1 MHSWSCSDH
10 GRLFQFH
17 QRQRSVFANKCRFVP
32 QVGQQQ
38 WDGPFAFVE
47 LAHQGCRF
55 SAHVLIGILKR
66 FGEQLTCILITKV
79 LDLIPEG
86 GDGCRAD
93 LGMG

>member
-1 MHSWSCSDH
+1 MADH
-10 GRLFQFH
+10 GRVFQFH
-17 QRQRSVFANKCRFVP
+17 QRQRGIFANQCCFVL
-32 QVGQQQ
+32 QVRKQQ
-38 WDGPFAFVE
+38 WNGPFAFVE

-55 SAHVLIGILKR
+55 SPHVFIGIPQGK
-66 FGEQLTCILITKV
+66 GEQLTRIFITKV